1 MHFSRLPTELLHA
14 IFRLLPRSSLTHLCL
29 TNRFLHEAC
38 LPVLYCHLELSFRS
52 HIRQL
57 MTGLQRPLLRDT
69 IQQHTKHLTLVCR
82 QSGSQ
87 WLVVD
92 LQHLFRMIQHV
103 HTLTFSDFQ
112 VLPID
117 NIRSLA
123 NILPTV
129 DHLQFRYCNLES
141 TKTPKPHHDPSS
153 HMPLPVFQNATKL
166 SLSWTD
172 FGEPAMTDL
181 LCCLPH
187 LETVCFGAN
196 HNRTPEANDAAL
208 RILPLHCP
216 KVRHLEVSLQQVS
229 ETTLCNTIAFYGN
242 QLERLSVRCDGPRT
256 LHAVATYATRVHDL
270 VVRGNGAITLTD
282 SRPLIRRPN
291 GTTRNE
297 QQRRLEVSMM
307 ETNEQE
313 EPEEHGL
320 LSILRQCEALRR
332 LEIVCWMIQ
341 DVPGVI
347 WNAIES
353 VAQRRIATATRKRD
367 GLHAQSL
374 VSEARSSLA
383 AASASASASGS
394 TLPEHENWREGHP
407 VFEIHPP
414 SDRTGGVWL
423 YYFDDNATRN
433 QQGLR
438 RREIGHLEKT
448 LALDG
453 EELSEIRKH
462 IQTTV

>member
-14 IFRLLPRSSLTHLCL
+14 IFRLLPKPALARLCRS
-29 TNRFLHEAC
+29 NRFLHEAC

-69 IQQHTKHLTLVCR
+69 IQQHTRHLTLVCR
-82 QSGSQ
+82 QSGSH
-87 WLVVD
+87 WLVAD
-92 LQHLFRMIQHV
+92 LQHLFCMIRHV

-112 VLPID
+112 VLSVD

-123 NILPTV
+123 VILPAV
-129 DHLQFRYCNLES
+129 EHLQFRYCNLES
-141 TKTPKPHHDPSS
+141 TKNPKPHRTHTPS
-153 HMPLPVFQNATKL
+153 HMPLCVFQNATKL

-172 FGEPAMTDL
+172 FGEPAMVDL
-181 LCCLPH
+181 LRCLPQ
-187 LETVCFGAN
+187 LETICFGAN
-196 HNRTPEANDAAL
+196 HNRIPAANDAAL
-208 RILPLHCP
+208 RALPLYCP
-216 KVRHLEVSLQQVS
+216 KVRRLEVSLQQVS
-229 ETTLCNTIAFYGN
+229 ESTLCDTIAFYGH

-256 LHAVATYATRVHDL
+256 LRAVATYATQVHDL
-270 VVRGNGAITLTD
+270 VVRGNGAAMANN
-282 SRPLIRRPN
+282 RPLIRRPN
-291 GTTRNE
+291 GTTQNE
-297 QQRRLEVSMM
+297 QQQRLEVSRM
-307 ETNEQE
+307 ETDDPE

-320 LSILRQCEALRR
+320 LSILRQCEALRH

-341 DVPGVI
+341 DVPSVI

-367 GLHAQSL
+367 ALHAQTL
-374 VSEARSSLA
+374 VSEARSSMA
-383 AASASASASGS
+383 AAAAPAPAGRES
-394 TLPEHENWREGHP
+394 WREAHP

-423 YYFDDNATRN
+423 YYFDDSATRDH

-453 EELSEIRKH
+453 EELLEIRRH
-462 IQTTV
+462 IQVNV